1 MVSASTTSLTIACA
15 PAGRTLSVADEDRVR
30 ERRPILHQFLY
41 RSRERFRP
49 NIHAARMSKS
59 TPPHIVVVLDPGLLE
74 ASGVRK
80 LLPAFTVDTD
90 LARLPEASIAV
101 LTVPTAQSALPV
113 TPSTTAVIVHA
124 RGHERDRALDLYDL
138 GAAMV
143 VLDAPAEE
151 LAARVRALARH
162 TQQVQQILGA
172 HCHE

>member
-1 MVSASTTSLTIACA
+1 
-15 PAGRTLSVADEDRVR
+15 
-30 ERRPILHQFLY
+30 
-41 RSRERFRP
+41 
-49 NIHAARMSKS
+49 MSKS

-113 TPSTTAVIVHA
+113 TPSTTAVIVH
-124 RGHERDRALDLYDL
+124 ERDRALDLYDL